1 MVLVA
6 SQRHAGRFPA
16 PCWSRCSALLI
27 ASRYRNCYASASAS
41 SRHPLIVV
49 LPLHL
54 TCLLM
59 ELSTDSLFTS
69 TALILQRV
77 SPHRS
82 IRMIT
87 SSIRRSLSAC
97 RARSNDT
104 TGNTG
109 AQRSAGPCSHQ
120 FHLLH
125 TSRFHVL
132 LPASVRTPR
141 IVYSF
146 LVPSFRTII
155 TRHALS
161 RTATSLS
168 SRFLFSGPCFWF
180 DSLPVHAS
188 CALTPETSPHS
199 SIGSVHALSLA
210 LGSSIRSAASL
221 ARAFAFSPPVDRQ
234 FLQISPQLHHSTRD
248 YPAAFL
254 CQFTCRTALS
264 FHAPALLHAT
274 IRRPFTRSSLDA
286 RSPFTCR
293 ACAYVR
299 RLVRTTH
306 VLPDTRCFV
315 LPDCFLFFSTDSF
328 TRRFFCTFV
337 CKSCICCQ
345 TSFTCFVRSGLL
357 QPFGAPCAAGHSLP
371 LLLNILALHTAIFMH
386 SHCDPHAFTLR
397 SSCIRVCYCPL
408 ARHALLDI
416 R

>member
-1 MVLVA
+1 MLV
-6 SQRHAGRFPA
+6 
-16 PCWSRCSALLI
+16 
-27 ASRYRNCYASASAS
+27 
-41 SRHPLIVV
+41 
-49 LPLHL
+49 
-54 TCLLM
+54 
-59 ELSTDSLFTS
+59 
-69 TALILQRV
+69 RV
-77 SPHRS
+77 P
-82 IRMIT
+82 I
-87 SSIRRSLSAC
+87 
-97 RARSNDT
+97 N
-104 TGNTG
+104 
-109 AQRSAGPCSHQ
+109 

-125 TSRFHVL
+125 TSRFRVP

-146 LVPSFRTII
+146 LVRSFRTII

-168 SRFLFSGPCFWF
+168 SRFLFSGPCFWS

-286 RSPFTCR
+286 RSPFTCH

-306 VLPDTRCFV
+306 VPPDTRCFV

-337 CKSCICCQ
+337 CKPCI
-345 TSFTCFVRSGLL
+345 LL
-357 QPFGAPCAAGHSLP
+357 PNIIHMLRAFGFASALRRAMRCRAFAS
-371 LLLNILALHTAIFMH
+371 LLLDILALHTAIFMY
-386 SHCDPHAFTLR
+386 SHCDPHVFTLR